1 MKRTTLWTCLAAC
14 FLLLGLE
21 ACSKD
26 EIGGG
31 GNAPDGETFKLRIR
45 ASIVGLGRMAEGN
58 TRVETVTPAPAPEP
72 VGSEH
77 YFDVD
82 DDADAY
88 DQYVSQYNL
97 VNYYEDF
104 VGNIHVFLLGGNGA
118 VLAHKRFVSSL
129 PEVGEDMMYPV
140 NAPGNTGEVL
150 YYEMEYDLEGVNK
163 WNTPDQINR
172 AVKRVVLVANE
183 PYKGGTNLFGEP
195 EAEDLQNPKTLR
207 NYVSKTITNP
217 IRTEADLRNAVQAD
231 KRPYG
236 LTMIGS
242 VDFTG
247 DLQSWNENP
256 VQVKLYRNMAKVVV
270 DIVHENSDENKAE
283 ELQYILGT
291 ELVNAP
297 AKIQV
302 ASPLF
307 ADAATR
313 PEPFWTGFAATLPAT
328 PTETYTNEV
337 QVTTLKGTT
346 TVYDF
351 DPQTQSSIRRTYYIP
366 PASFGTVD
374 KLPSLKIYTSYNESL
389 RYRDGH
395 SAAEYSDK
403 TYVIRL
409 PGGSA
414 DTDKFSFY
422 ANRLNYYRMT
432 YKGDSPDYYRI
443 LFAPLGGDYHLREVV
458 VRDEPFFNLDI

>member
-1 MKRTTLWTCLAAC
+1 MKRTTLWTFLAAC
-14 FLLLGLE
+14 FLLLGLG

-58 TRVETVTPAPAPEP
+58 TRVATVTPAPEP
-72 VGSEH
+72 VDSAH

-82 DDADAY
+82 ADADAY

-104 VGNIHVFLLGGNGA
+104 VGNIHVFLLNDNDHI
-118 VLAHKRFVSSL
+118 LMHKRFVSSL
-129 PEVGEDMMYPV
+129 PKEGEDVMIPV
-140 NAPGNTGEVL
+140 SKSGSSGEVL
-150 YYEMEYDLEGVNK
+150 YYELHYDM
-163 WNTPDQINR
+163 PDKIAPEVINNY
-172 AVKRVVLVANE
+172 VKRIVLVANE
-183 PYKGGTNLFGEP
+183 PFSADGSTSLFGE
-195 EAEDLQNPKTLR
+195 EVKGLFSDYAKR
-207 NYVSKTITNP
+207 TIDNP
-217 IRTEADLRNAVQAD
+217 IRTEADLRKAVQAD

-270 DIVHENSDENKAE
+270 DIVHENSDTNKAE

-307 ADAATR
+307 ADASR
-313 PEPFWTGFAATLPAT
+313 PEPFWRGFAATLPAT

-337 QVTTLKGTT
+337 QVTTLKDTT

-366 PASFGTVD
+366 PASFRTVD

-389 RYRDGH
+389 MYREGH

-403 TYVIRL
+403 TYVIPL

-432 YKGDSPDYYRI
+432 YKGDRPDYYRI

>member
-14 FLLLGLE
+14 FLLLGLG

-31 GNAPDGETFKLRIR
+31 GNGPDGETFKLRIR

-58 TRVETVTPAPAPEP
+58 TRVATVTTPPEP
-72 VGSEH
+72 VDSAH

-82 DDADAY
+82 ADADAY

-104 VGNIHVFLLGGNGA
+104 VGNIHVFLLNDNDHI
-118 VLAHKRFVSSL
+118 LMHKRFVSSL
-129 PEVGEDMMYPV
+129 PKEGEDVMIPV
-140 NAPGNTGEVL
+140 SKSGSSGEVL
-150 YYEMEYDLEGVNK
+150 YYELHYDMPDNI
-163 WNTPDQINR
+163 TPEVINNY
-172 AVKRVVLVANE
+172 VKRIVLVANE
-183 PYKGGTNLFGEP
+183 PFSADGTSLFGE
-195 EAEDLQNPKTLR
+195 EVKGLFSDYAKR
-207 NYVSKTITNP
+207 TIVNP
-217 IRTEADLRNAVQAD
+217 IRTEADLRKAVQAD

-270 DIVHENSDENKAE
+270 DIVHENSDTNKAE

-313 PEPFWTGFAATLPAT
+313 PEPFWRGFAATLPAT

-351 DPQTQSSIRRTYYIP
+351 SLQTQSSIRRTYYIP
-366 PASFGTVD
+366 PASFRNVD
-374 KLPSLKIYTSYNESL
+374 ELPSLKIYTSYNESL
-389 RYRDGH
+389 MYREGH

-403 TYVIRL
+403 TYVIPL

-414 DTDKFSFY
+414 GTDKFSFY

-432 YKGDSPDYYRI
+432 YKGDRPDYYRI

-458 VRDEPFFNLDI
+458 VRDEPFYNLDI

>member
-14 FLLLGLE
+14 FLLLGLG

-58 TRVETVTPAPAPEP
+58 TRVATVTTPTAPVDSA
-72 VGSEH
+72 H

-82 DDADAY
+82 ADADAY

-97 VNYYEDF
+97 VNNFEDF
-104 VGNIHVFLLGGNGA
+104 VGNIHVFLLNDVGTI
-118 VLAHKRFVSSL
+118 LMHKRFVSSL
-129 PEVGEDMMYPV
+129 PKEGEDVMIPV
-140 NAPGNTGEVL
+140 SKSGSSGEVL
-150 YYEMEYDLEGVNK
+150 YYELHYDMPDNIPI
-163 WNTPDQINR
+163 TPEVINNN
-172 AVKRVVLVANE
+172 VKRIVLVANE
-183 PYKGGTNLFGEP
+183 PFSADGSTSLFGE
-195 EAEDLQNPKTLR
+195 EVKGLFSDYAKR
-207 NYVSKTITNP
+207 TIDNP
-217 IRTEADLRNAVQAD
+217 IRTEADLRKAVQAD

-270 DIVHENSDENKAE
+270 DIVHENSDTNKAE

-313 PEPFWTGFAATLPAT
+313 PEPFWTGLPAT

-351 DPQTQSSIRRTYYIP
+351 SLQTQSSIRRTYYIP
-366 PASFGTVD
+366 PASFRNVD

-389 RYRDGH
+389 MYREGH

-403 TYVIRL
+403 TYVIPL

-432 YKGDSPDYYRI
+432 YKGDRPDYYRI

-458 VRDEPFFNLDI
+458 VRDEPFYNLDI

>member
-14 FLLLGLE
+14 FLLLGLG

-31 GNAPDGETFKLRIR
+31 GNGPDGETFKLRIR

-58 TRVETVTPAPAPEP
+58 TRVATVTPTPAPEP
-72 VGSEH
+72 VDSAH

-82 DDADAY
+82 ADADAY

-104 VGNIHVFLLGGNGA
+104 VGNIHVFLLNDNDHI
-118 VLAHKRFVSSL
+118 LMHKRFVSSL
-129 PEVGEDMMYPV
+129 PKEGEDVMIPV
-140 NAPGNTGEVL
+140 SKSGSSDEVL
-150 YYEMEYDLEGVNK
+150 YYELHYDM
-163 WNTPDQINR
+163 PDRIAPEMINNN
-172 AVKRVVLVANE
+172 VKRIVLVANE
-183 PYKGGTNLFGEP
+183 PFSADGSTSLFGE
-195 EAEDLQNPKTLR
+195 EVKGLFSDYAKR
-207 NYVSKTITNP
+207 TIDNP
-217 IRTEADLRNAVQAD
+217 IRTEADLLNAVQAD

-247 DLQSWNENP
+247 NLQSWNENP

-270 DIVHENSDENKAE
+270 DIVHENSDTNKAE

-307 ADAATR
+307 ADASR
-313 PEPFWTGFAATLPAT
+313 LEPFWTGFAATLPAT

-351 DPQTQSSIRRTYYIP
+351 SLQTQSSIRRTYYIP
-366 PASFGTVD
+366 PASFRTVD

-389 RYRDGH
+389 MYREGH

-403 TYVIRL
+403 TYVIPL

-432 YKGDSPDYYRI
+432 YKGDRPDYYRI

>member
-14 FLLLGLE
+14 FLLLGLG

-58 TRVETVTPAPAPEP
+58 TRVEP
-72 VGSEH
+72 VDSAH

-82 DDADAY
+82 ADADAY

-104 VGNIHVFLLGGNGA
+104 VGNIHVFLLTGNDQI
-118 VLAHKRFVSSL
+118 LMHKRFVSSL
-129 PEVGEDMMYPV
+129 PKEGEDVMIPV
-140 NAPGNTGEVL
+140 SKSGSSGEVL
-150 YYEMEYDLEGVNK
+150 YYELHYDM
-163 WNTPDQINR
+163 PDKIAPEMINNF
-172 AVKRVVLVANE
+172 VKRIVLVANE
-183 PYKGGTNLFGEP
+183 PFSADGSTSLFGE
-195 EAEDLQNPKTLR
+195 EVKGLFSDYAKR
-207 NYVSKTITNP
+207 TIDNP

-247 DLQSWNENP
+247 NLQSWNENP
-256 VQVKLYRNMAKVVV
+256 VQVKLYRNMVKVVV
-270 DIVHENSDENKAE
+270 DIVHENSDTNKAE

-307 ADAATR
+307 ADASR

-337 QVTTLKGTT
+337 QVTTLKDTT

-389 RYRDGH
+389 RYRKGH

-403 TYVIRL
+403 TYVIPL

-432 YKGDSPDYYRI
+432 YKGDRPDYYRI

>member
-14 FLLLGLE
+14 FLLLGLG

-58 TRVETVTPAPAPEP
+58 TRVATVTTPPEP
-72 VGSEH
+72 VDSAH

-82 DDADAY
+82 ADADAY

-104 VGNIHVFLLGGNGA
+104 VGNIHVFLLTDANTI
-118 VLAHKRFVSSL
+118 LMHKRFVSSL
-129 PEVGEDMMYPV
+129 PKEGEDVMIPV
-140 NAPGNTGEVL
+140 SKSGSSDEVL
-150 YYEMEYDLEGVNK
+150 YYELHYDMSDNEK
-163 WNTPDQINR
+163 ITPEVINNN
-172 AVKRVVLVANE
+172 VKRIVLVANE
-183 PYKGGTNLFGEP
+183 PFSADGTSLFGE
-195 EAEDLQNPKTLR
+195 EVKGLFS
-207 NYVSKTITNP
+207 NYAKKTIDNP
-217 IRTEADLRNAVQAD
+217 IRTEADLLNAVQAD

-270 DIVHENSDENKAE
+270 DIVHENSDTNKAE

-337 QVTTLKGTT
+337 QVTTLKDTT

-351 DPQTQSSIRRTYYIP
+351 SLQTQSSIRRTYYIP
-366 PASFGTVD
+366 PASFRTVD

-389 RYRDGH
+389 MYREGH

-403 TYVIRL
+403 TYVIPL

>member
-14 FLLLGLE
+14 FLLLGLG

-31 GNAPDGETFKLRIR
+31 GNGPDGETFKLRIR

-58 TRVETVTPAPAPEP
+58 TRVATVTPAPEP
-72 VGSEH
+72 VDSAH

-82 DDADAY
+82 ADADAY

-104 VGNIHVFLLGGNGA
+104 VGNIHVFLLNDNDHI
-118 VLAHKRFVSSL
+118 LMHKRFVSSL
-129 PEVGEDMMYPV
+129 PKEGEDVMIPV
-140 NAPGNTGEVL
+140 SKSGSSDEVL
-150 YYEMEYDLEGVNK
+150 YYELHYDM
-163 WNTPDQINR
+163 PDGIEPERISNI
-172 AVKRVVLVANE
+172 VKRIVLVANE
-183 PYKGGTNLFGEP
+183 PFSADGNTSLFGEVEREP
-195 EAEDLQNPKTLR
+195 FSAYAKR
-207 NYVSKTITNP
+207 TIDNP
-217 IRTEADLRNAVQAD
+217 IRTEADLRKAVQAD

-270 DIVHENSDENKAE
+270 DIVHENSDTNKAE

-313 PEPFWTGFAATLPAT
+313 PEPFWTGLPAT

-351 DPQTQSSIRRTYYIP
+351 SLQTQSSIRRTYYIP
-366 PASFGTVD
+366 PASFGSVG

-389 RYRDGH
+389 RYREGH

-403 TYVIRL
+403 TYLIPL

-432 YKGDSPDYYRI
+432 YKGDRPDYYRI

>member
-14 FLLLGLE
+14 FLLLGLG

-31 GNAPDGETFKLRIR
+31 GNGPDGETFKLRIR

-58 TRVETVTPAPAPEP
+58 TRVATVTPAPEP
-72 VGSEH
+72 VDSAH

-82 DDADAY
+82 ADADAY

-104 VGNIHVFLLGGNGA
+104 VGNIHVFLLTDANTI
-118 VLAHKRFVSSL
+118 LMHKRFVSSL
-129 PEVGEDMMYPV
+129 PKEGEDVMIPV
-140 NAPGNTGEVL
+140 SKSGSSDEVL
-150 YYEMEYDLEGVNK
+150 YYELHYDM
-163 WNTPDQINR
+163 PDGIEPERIKNH
-172 AVKRVVLVANE
+172 VKRIVLVANE
-183 PYKGGTNLFGEP
+183 PFSADGTSLFGE
-195 EAEDLQNPKTLR
+195 EASGPFSVYAKR
-207 NYVSKTITNP
+207 TIDNP
-217 IRTEADLRNAVQAD
+217 IRTEADLLKAVQAD

-270 DIVHENSDENKAE
+270 DIVHENSDTNKAE

-307 ADAATR
+307 ADASR

-337 QVTTLKGTT
+337 QVTTLKDTT

-351 DPQTQSSIRRTYYIP
+351 SLQTQSSIRRTYYIP
-366 PASFGTVD
+366 PASFRTVD

-389 RYRDGH
+389 MYREGH

-403 TYVIRL
+403 TYVIPL

>member
-1 MKRTTLWTCLAAC
+1 MKRTSLWTCLAAC
-14 FLLLGLE
+14 FLLLGLG

-58 TRVETVTPAPAPEP
+58 TRVATVTPAPAPEP
-72 VGSEH
+72 VDSEH

-82 DDADAY
+82 ADADAY

-97 VNYYEDF
+97 VNDYEDF
-104 VGNIHVFLLGGNGA
+104 VGNIHVFLLNDNNHI
-118 VLAHKRFVSSL
+118 LFHKRFVSSL
-129 PEVGEDMMYPV
+129 PKEGEDVMIPV
-140 NAPGNTGEVL
+140 SKSGSSGEVL
-150 YYEMEYDLEGVNK
+150 YYELHYDMPDNIPI
-163 WNTPDQINR
+163 TPEVINNY
-172 AVKRVVLVANE
+172 VKRIVLVANE
-183 PYKGGTNLFGEP
+183 PFSADGSTSLFGE
-195 EAEDLQNPKTLR
+195 EVKGLFSDYAKR
-207 NYVSKTITNP
+207 TIDNP
-217 IRTEADLRNAVQAD
+217 IRTEADLRKAVQAD

-247 DLQSWNENP
+247 NLQSWNENP

-270 DIVHENSDENKAE
+270 DIVHENSDTNKAE

-313 PEPFWTGFAATLPAT
+313 PEPFWTGLPAT

-351 DPQTQSSIRRTYYIP
+351 SLQTQSSIRRTYYIP
-366 PASFGTVD
+366 PAFFGSAD

-389 RYRDGH
+389 MYREGH

-403 TYVIRL
+403 TYVIPL

-414 DTDKFSFY
+414 GTDKFSFY

-432 YKGDSPDYYRI
+432 YKGDRPDYYRI

-458 VRDEPFFNLDI
+458 VRDEPFYNLDI

>member
-14 FLLLGLE
+14 FLLLGLG

-58 TRVETVTPAPAPEP
+58 TRVATVTTPPEP
-72 VGSEH
+72 VDSAH

-82 DDADAY
+82 ADADAY

-104 VGNIHVFLLGGNGA
+104 VGNIHVFLLTDANTI
-118 VLAHKRFVSSL
+118 LMHKRFVSSL
-129 PEVGEDMMYPV
+129 PKEGEDVMIP
-140 NAPGNTGEVL
+140 ASKSGSSDEVL
-150 YYEMEYDLEGVNK
+150 YYELHYDM
-163 WNTPDQINR
+163 PDGIDPEVINNF
-172 AVKRVVLVANE
+172 VKRIVLVANE
-183 PYKGGTNLFGEP
+183 PFSADGTSLFGE
-195 EAEDLQNPKTLR
+195 EARGPFSDYAK
-207 NYVSKTITNP
+207 KTIDNP
-217 IRTEADLRNAVQAD
+217 IRTEADLLNAVQAD

-270 DIVHENSDENKAE
+270 DIVHENSDTNKAE

-313 PEPFWTGFAATLPAT
+313 PEPFWRGFAATLPAT

-337 QVTTLKGTT
+337 QVTTLKDTT

-351 DPQTQSSIRRTYYIP
+351 SLQTQSSIRRTYYIP
-366 PASFGTVD
+366 PASFRTVD

-389 RYRDGH
+389 MYREGH

>member
-1 MKRTTLWTCLAAC
+1 
-14 FLLLGLE
+14 
-21 ACSKD
+21 
-26 EIGGG
+26 
-31 GNAPDGETFKLRIR
+31 
-45 ASIVGLGRMAEGN
+45 
-58 TRVETVTPAPAPEP
+58 
-72 VGSEH
+72 
-77 YFDVD
+77 
-82 DDADAY
+82 
-88 DQYVSQYNL
+88 
-97 VNYYEDF
+97 
-104 VGNIHVFLLGGNGA
+104 
-118 VLAHKRFVSSL
+118 
-129 PEVGEDMMYPV
+129 
-140 NAPGNTGEVL
+140 
-150 YYEMEYDLEGVNK
+150 
-163 WNTPDQINR
+163 
-172 AVKRVVLVANE
+172 
-183 PYKGGTNLFGEP
+183 
-195 EAEDLQNPKTLR
+195 
-207 NYVSKTITNP
+207 
-217 IRTEADLRNAVQAD
+217 
-231 KRPYG
+231 
-236 LTMIGS
+236 MIGS

-270 DIVHENSDENKAE
+270 DIVHENSDTNKAE

-307 ADAATR
+307 ADASR

-337 QVTTLKGTT
+337 QVTTLKDTT

-351 DPQTQSSIRRTYYIP
+351 SLQTQSSIRRTYYIP
-366 PASFGTVD
+366 PASFRAVD

-389 RYRDGH
+389 MYREGH

-403 TYVIRL
+403 TYVIPL

>member
-14 FLLLGLE
+14 FLLLGLG

-58 TRVETVTPAPAPEP
+58 TRVATVTTPPEP
-72 VGSEH
+72 VDSAH
-77 YFDVD
+77 YFDMD
-82 DDADAY
+82 ADADAY

-104 VGNIHVFLLGGNGA
+104 VGNIHVFLLTDANNI
-118 VLAHKRFVSSL
+118 LMHKRFVSSL
-129 PEVGEDMMYPV
+129 PKEGEDVMIPV
-140 NAPGNTGEVL
+140 SKSGSSDEVL
-150 YYEMEYDLEGVNK
+150 YYELHYDMSDNI
-163 WNTPDQINR
+163 TPEVINNY
-172 AVKRVVLVANE
+172 VKRIVLVANE
-183 PYKGGTNLFGEP
+183 PFSADGSTSLFGEVERGP
-195 EAEDLQNPKTLR
+195 FSDYAKR
-207 NYVSKTITNP
+207 TIDNP
-217 IRTEADLRNAVQAD
+217 IRTEADLLKAVQAD

-270 DIVHENSDENKAE
+270 DIVHENSDANKAE

-337 QVTTLKGTT
+337 QVTTLKDTT

-351 DPQTQSSIRRTYYIP
+351 SLQTQSSIRRTYYIP
-366 PASFGTVD
+366 PASFRAVE

-389 RYRDGH
+389 MYREGH

-403 TYVIRL
+403 TYVIPL

-432 YKGDSPDYYRI
+432 YKGDRPDYYRI

>member
-14 FLLLGLE
+14 FLLLGLG

-31 GNAPDGETFKLRIR
+31 GNGPDGETFKLRIR

-58 TRVETVTPAPAPEP
+58 TRVATVTTPPAPVDSA
-72 VGSEH
+72 H

-82 DDADAY
+82 ADADAY

-97 VNYYEDF
+97 VNSYEDF
-104 VGNIHVFLLGGNGA
+104 VGNIHVFLLNDNNSI
-118 VLAHKRFVSSL
+118 LMHKRFVSSL
-129 PEVGEDMMYPV
+129 PKEGEDVMIPV
-140 NAPGNTGEVL
+140 SKSGSSGEVL
-150 YYEMEYDLEGVNK
+150 YYELHYDM
-163 WNTPDQINR
+163 PDGIKPEMINSNN
-172 AVKRVVLVANE
+172 VKRIVLVANE
-183 PYKGGTNLFGEP
+183 PFSADGSTSLFGE
-195 EAEDLQNPKTLR
+195 EVKGLFSDYAKR
-207 NYVSKTITNP
+207 TIDNP

-247 DLQSWNENP
+247 NLQSWNENP

-270 DIVHENSDENKAE
+270 DIVHENSDTNKAE

-313 PEPFWTGFAATLPAT
+313 PEPFWTGLPAT

-351 DPQTQSSIRRTYYIP
+351 SLQTQSSIRRTYYIP
-366 PASFGTVD
+366 PASFRTVD

-389 RYRDGH
+389 MYREGH

-403 TYVIRL
+403 TYVIPL

-432 YKGDSPDYYRI
+432 YKGDRPDYYRI

>member
-14 FLLLGLE
+14 FLLLGLG

-31 GNAPDGETFKLRIR
+31 GNGPDGETFKLRIR

-58 TRVETVTPAPAPEP
+58 TRVATVTPTPAPEP
-72 VGSEH
+72 VDSAH

-82 DDADAY
+82 ADADAY

-104 VGNIHVFLLGGNGA
+104 VGNIHVFLLNDNDHI
-118 VLAHKRFVSSL
+118 LMHKRFVSSL
-129 PEVGEDMMYPV
+129 PKEGEDVMIPV
-140 NAPGNTGEVL
+140 SKSGSSDEVL
-150 YYEMEYDLEGVNK
+150 YYELHYDM
-163 WNTPDQINR
+163 PDRIAPEMINNN
-172 AVKRVVLVANE
+172 VKRIVLVANE
-183 PYKGGTNLFGEP
+183 PFSADGSTSLFGE
-195 EAEDLQNPKTLR
+195 EVKGLFSDYAKR
-207 NYVSKTITNP
+207 TIDNP
-217 IRTEADLRNAVQAD
+217 IRTEADLLNAVQAD

-247 DLQSWNENP
+247 NLQSWNENP

-270 DIVHENSDENKAE
+270 DIVHENSDTNKAE

-307 ADAATR
+307 ADASR

-351 DPQTQSSIRRTYYIP
+351 SLQTQSSIRRTYYIP
-366 PASFGTVD
+366 PASFRTVD

-389 RYRDGH
+389 MYREGH

-403 TYVIRL
+403 TYVIPL

-432 YKGDSPDYYRI
+432 YKGDRPDYYRI

>member
-14 FLLLGLE
+14 FLLLGLG

-58 TRVETVTPAPAPEP
+58 TRVATVTPAPAPEP
-72 VGSEH
+72 VDSAH

-82 DDADAY
+82 ADADAY

-104 VGNIHVFLLGGNGA
+104 VGNIHVFLLNDNDHI
-118 VLAHKRFVSSL
+118 LMHKRFVSSL
-129 PEVGEDMMYPV
+129 PKEGEDVMIPV
-140 NAPGNTGEVL
+140 SKSGSSGEVL
-150 YYEMEYDLEGVNK
+150 YYELHYDM
-163 WNTPDQINR
+163 PDKIVPEMINNL
-172 AVKRVVLVANE
+172 VKRIVLVANE
-183 PYKGGTNLFGEP
+183 PFSADGSTSLFGE
-195 EAEDLQNPKTLR
+195 EVKGLFSDYAKR
-207 NYVSKTITNP
+207 TIDNP
-217 IRTEADLRNAVQAD
+217 IRTEADLRKAVQAD

-247 DLQSWNENP
+247 NLQSWNENP

-270 DIVHENSDENKAE
+270 DIVHENSDTNKAE

-307 ADAATR
+307 ADASR
-313 PEPFWTGFAATLPAT
+313 PEPFWTGFAVTLPAT

-351 DPQTQSSIRRTYYIP
+351 SLQTQSSIRRTYYIP
-366 PASFGTVD
+366 PASFRTVD

-389 RYRDGH
+389 RYREGH

-403 TYVIRL
+403 TYVIPL

-432 YKGDSPDYYRI
+432 YKGDRPDYYRI

>member
-14 FLLLGLE
+14 FLLLGLG

-58 TRVETVTPAPAPEP
+58 TRVATVTTPPAPVDSA
-72 VGSEH
+72 H

-82 DDADAY
+82 ADADAY

-104 VGNIHVFLLGGNGA
+104 VGNIHVFLLNNNNTI
-118 VLAHKRFVSSL
+118 LWHKRFVSSL
-129 PEVGEDMMYPV
+129 PKEGEDVMIPV
-140 NAPGNTGEVL
+140 SKSGSSGEVL
-150 YYEMEYDLEGVNK
+150 YYELHYDMPDNI
-163 WNTPDQINR
+163 TPDVIKNF
-172 AVKRVVLVANE
+172 VKRIVLVANE
-183 PYKGGTNLFGEP
+183 PFSADGSTSLFGE
-195 EAEDLQNPKTLR
+195 EVKGLFSDYAKR
-207 NYVSKTITNP
+207 TIVNP
-217 IRTEADLRNAVQAD
+217 IRTEADLRKAVQAD

-270 DIVHENSDENKAE
+270 DIVHENSDTNKAE

-307 ADAATR
+307 ADASR
-313 PEPFWTGFAATLPAT
+313 PEPSWTGFAATLPAT
-328 PTETYTNEV
+328 PTATYTNEV

-351 DPQTQSSIRRTYYIP
+351 SLQTQSSIRRTYYIP
-366 PASFGTVD
+366 PASFRNVD
-374 KLPSLKIYTSYNESL
+374 ELPSLKIYTSYNESL
-389 RYRDGH
+389 MYREGH

-403 TYVIRL
+403 TYVIPL

-458 VRDEPFFNLDI
+458 VRDEPFYNLDI

>member
-14 FLLLGLE
+14 FLLLGLG

-58 TRVETVTPAPAPEP
+58 TRVATVTTPPAPVDSA
-72 VGSEH
+72 H

-82 DDADAY
+82 ADADAY

-104 VGNIHVFLLGGNGA
+104 VGNIHVFLLNENNTIFM
-118 VLAHKRFVSSL
+118 HKLFVSSL
-129 PEVGEDMMYPV
+129 PKEGEDVMIPV
-140 NAPGNTGEVL
+140 SKSGSSGEVL
-150 YYEMEYDLEGVNK
+150 YYELHYDMPDK
-163 WNTPDQINR
+163 KITPDVINTF
-172 AVKRVVLVANE
+172 VKRIVLVANE
-183 PYKGGTNLFGEP
+183 PFSPDGNTSLFGEVERGP
-195 EAEDLQNPKTLR
+195 FSAYANR
-207 NYVSKTITNP
+207 TIDNP
-217 IRTEADLRNAVQAD
+217 IRTEADLRKAVQAD

-270 DIVHENSDENKAE
+270 DIVHENSDTNKAE

-313 PEPFWTGFAATLPAT
+313 PESFWTGFAATLPAT
-328 PTETYTNEV
+328 PTETYANEV

-351 DPQTQSSIRRTYYIP
+351 SLQTQSSIRRTYYIP
-366 PASFGTVD
+366 PASFRTVD
-374 KLPSLKIYTSYNESL
+374 KLPSLKIYTSYNERL
-389 RYRDGH
+389 RYREGH

-414 DTDKFSFY
+414 DTDKYSFY
-422 ANRLNYYRMT
+422 ANRLNYYRMM

-458 VRDEPFFNLDI
+458 VRDEPFYNLDI

>member
-14 FLLLGLE
+14 FLLLGLG

-58 TRVETVTPAPAPEP
+58 TRVATVTPAPEP
-72 VGSEH
+72 VDSAH

-82 DDADAY
+82 ADADAY

-104 VGNIHVFLLGGNGA
+104 VGNIHVFLLNDA
-118 VLAHKRFVSSL
+118 DNILMHKRFVSSL
-129 PEVGEDMMYPV
+129 PKEGEDVMIPV
-140 NAPGNTGEVL
+140 SKSGSSGEVL
-150 YYEMEYDLEGVNK
+150 YYELHYDM
-163 WNTPDQINR
+163 PDKIAPEVINNL
-172 AVKRVVLVANE
+172 VKRIVLVANE
-183 PYKGGTNLFGEP
+183 PFSADGSTSLFGE
-195 EAEDLQNPKTLR
+195 EVKGRFSDYAKR
-207 NYVSKTITNP
+207 TIDNP
-217 IRTEADLRNAVQAD
+217 IRTEADLLNAVQAD

-270 DIVHENSDENKAE
+270 DIVHENSDTNKAE

-328 PTETYTNEV
+328 STETYTNEV

-351 DPQTQSSIRRTYYIP
+351 SLQTQSSIRRTYYIP
-366 PASFGTVD
+366 PASFRTVD

-389 RYRDGH
+389 MYREGH

-403 TYVIRL
+403 TYVIPL

-432 YKGDSPDYYRI
+432 YKGDRPDYYRI

>member
-14 FLLLGLE
+14 FLLLGLG

-58 TRVETVTPAPAPEP
+58 TRVATVTTPPEP
-72 VGSEH
+72 VDSAH

-82 DDADAY
+82 ADADAY

-104 VGNIHVFLLGGNGA
+104 VGNIHVFLLNDNDHI
-118 VLAHKRFVSSL
+118 LMHKRFVSSL
-129 PEVGEDMMYPV
+129 PKEGEDVMIPV
-140 NAPGNTGEVL
+140 SKSGSSGEVL
-150 YYEMEYDLEGVNK
+150 YYELHYDMPDNI
-163 WNTPDQINR
+163 TPDVINNF
-172 AVKRVVLVANE
+172 VKRIVLVANE
-183 PYKGGTNLFGEP
+183 PFSADGSTSLFGE
-195 EAEDLQNPKTLR
+195 EVKGLFSDYAKR
-207 NYVSKTITNP
+207 TIDNP
-217 IRTEADLRNAVQAD
+217 IRTEADLRKAVQAD

-247 DLQSWNENP
+247 NLQSWNENP

-270 DIVHENSDENKAE
+270 DIVHENSDTNKAE

-313 PEPFWTGFAATLPAT
+313 PEPFWTGLPAT

-351 DPQTQSSIRRTYYIP
+351 SLQTQSSIRRTYYIP
-366 PASFGTVD
+366 PASFRTVD

-389 RYRDGH
+389 MYREGH

-403 TYVIRL
+403 TYVIPL

-432 YKGDSPDYYRI
+432 YKGDRPDYYRI

>member
-14 FLLLGLE
+14 FLLLGLG

-31 GNAPDGETFKLRIR
+31 GNGPDGETFKLRIR

-58 TRVETVTPAPAPEP
+58 TRVATVTTPPES
-72 VGSEH
+72 VDSAH

-82 DDADAY
+82 ADADAY

-97 VNYYEDF
+97 VNSYEDF
-104 VGNIHVFLLGGNGA
+104 VGNIHVFLLNDNNTI
-118 VLAHKRFVSSL
+118 LMHKRFVSSL
-129 PEVGEDMMYPV
+129 PKEGEDVMIPV
-140 NAPGNTGEVL
+140 SKSGSSGEVL
-150 YYEMEYDLEGVNK
+150 YYELHYDM
-163 WNTPDQINR
+163 PDKIAPEMINNF
-172 AVKRVVLVANE
+172 VKRIVLVANE
-183 PYKGGTNLFGEP
+183 PFSADGSTSLFGE
-195 EAEDLQNPKTLR
+195 EVKGLFSDYAKR
-207 NYVSKTITNP
+207 TIDNP

-247 DLQSWNENP
+247 NLQSWNENP

-270 DIVHENSDENKAE
+270 DIVHENSDTNKAE

-307 ADAATR
+307 ADASR

-351 DPQTQSSIRRTYYIP
+351 SLQTQSSIRRTYYIP
-366 PASFGTVD
+366 PASFRTVGE
-374 KLPSLKIYTSYNESL
+374 LPSLKIYTSYNESL
-389 RYRDGH
+389 MYREGH

-403 TYVIRL
+403 TYVIPL

-432 YKGDSPDYYRI
+432 YKGDRPDYYRI

>member
-14 FLLLGLE
+14 FLLLGLG

-58 TRVETVTPAPAPEP
+58 TRVATVTTPPER
-72 VGSEH
+72 VDSAH

-82 DDADAY
+82 ADADAY

-104 VGNIHVFLLGGNGA
+104 VGNIHVFLLTDANTI
-118 VLAHKRFVSSL
+118 LMHKRFVSSL
-129 PEVGEDMMYPV
+129 PKEGEDVMIPV
-140 NAPGNTGEVL
+140 SKSGSSDEVL
-150 YYEMEYDLEGVNK
+150 YYELHYDMPDGIDPERIS
-163 WNTPDQINR
+163 NT
-172 AVKRVVLVANE
+172 VKRIVLVANE
-183 PYKGGTNLFGEP
+183 PFSADGTSLFGE
-195 EAEDLQNPKTLR
+195 EAKGLFSDYAR
-207 NYVSKTITNP
+207 RTIDNP
-217 IRTEADLRNAVQAD
+217 IRTEADLLNAVQAD

-270 DIVHENSDENKAE
+270 DIVHENSDTNKAE

-307 ADAATR
+307 ADASR

-337 QVTTLKGTT
+337 QVTTLKDTT

-351 DPQTQSSIRRTYYIP
+351 SLQTQSSIRRTYYIP
-366 PASFGTVD
+366 PASFRTVD

-389 RYRDGH
+389 MYREGH

>member
-14 FLLLGLE
+14 FLLLGLG

-58 TRVETVTPAPAPEP
+58 TRVATVTTSPEP
-72 VGSEH
+72 VDSAH

-82 DDADAY
+82 ADADAY

-97 VNYYEDF
+97 VNDYEDF
-104 VGNIHVFLLGGNGA
+104 VGNIHVFLLNNNNTI
-118 VLAHKRFVSSL
+118 LWHKRFVSSL
-129 PEVGEDMMYPV
+129 PKEGEDVMIPV
-140 NAPGNTGEVL
+140 SKSGRSGEVL
-150 YYEMEYDLEGVNK
+150 YYELHYDMPDK
-163 WNTPDQINR
+163 ITPEMIKNNVER
-172 AVKRVVLVANE
+172 IVLVANE
-183 PYKGGTNLFGEP
+183 PFSTDGSTSLFGE
-195 EAEDLQNPKTLR
+195 EVKGLFSDYAKR
-207 NYVSKTITNP
+207 TIDNP
-217 IRTEADLRNAVQAD
+217 IRTEADLRKAVQAD

-247 DLQSWNENP
+247 NLQSWNENP

-270 DIVHENSDENKAE
+270 DIVHENSDTNKAE

-307 ADAATR
+307 ADASR
-313 PEPFWTGFAATLPAT
+313 PEPSWRGFAATLPAT

-351 DPQTQSSIRRTYYIP
+351 SLQTQSSIRRTYYIP
-366 PASFGTVD
+366 PASFRTVD

-389 RYRDGH
+389 MYREGH

-403 TYVIRL
+403 TYVIPL

-432 YKGDSPDYYRI
+432 YKGDRPDYYRI

>member
-14 FLLLGLE
+14 FLLLGLG

-58 TRVETVTPAPAPEP
+58 TRVATVTTPPAP
-72 VGSEH
+72 VDSEH

-82 DDADAY
+82 ADADAY

-104 VGNIHVFLLGGNGA
+104 VGNIHVFLLNDMDYI
-118 VLAHKRFVSSL
+118 LMHKRFVSSL
-129 PEVGEDMMYPV
+129 PKEGEDVMIPV
-140 NAPGNTGEVL
+140 SKSGSSDEVL
-150 YYEMEYDLEGVNK
+150 YYELHYDM
-163 WNTPDQINR
+163 PDGIEPKGISNI
-172 AVKRVVLVANE
+172 VKRIVLVANE
-183 PYKGGTNLFGEP
+183 PFSADGSTSLFGEAASGP
-195 EAEDLQNPKTLR
+195 FSVYAKR
-207 NYVSKTITNP
+207 TIVNP
-217 IRTEADLRNAVQAD
+217 IRTEADLLKAVQAD

-270 DIVHENSDENKAE
+270 DIVHENSDTNKAE

-307 ADAATR
+307 ADASR
-313 PEPFWTGFAATLPAT
+313 PEPFWTGFAVTLPAT

-337 QVTTLKGTT
+337 QVTTLKDTT

-351 DPQTQSSIRRTYYIP
+351 SLQTQSSIRRTYYIP
-366 PASFGTVD
+366 PASFRTD

-389 RYRDGH
+389 MYREGH

-403 TYVIRL
+403 TYVIPL

>member
-14 FLLLGLE
+14 FLLLGLG

-58 TRVETVTPAPAPEP
+58 TRVATVTTPPEP
-72 VGSEH
+72 VDSAH

-82 DDADAY
+82 ADADAY

-97 VNYYEDF
+97 VNNFEDF
-104 VGNIHVFLLGGNGA
+104 VGNIHVFLLNDNDHI
-118 VLAHKRFVSSL
+118 LMHKRFVSSL
-129 PEVGEDMMYPV
+129 PKEGEDVMIPV
-140 NAPGNTGEVL
+140 SKSGSSGEVL
-150 YYEMEYDLEGVNK
+150 YYELHYDM
-163 WNTPDQINR
+163 PDKIVPEMINNL
-172 AVKRVVLVANE
+172 VKRIVLVANE
-183 PYKGGTNLFGEP
+183 PFSADGSTSLFGE
-195 EAEDLQNPKTLR
+195 EVKGLFSDYAKR
-207 NYVSKTITNP
+207 TIDNP
-217 IRTEADLRNAVQAD
+217 IRTEADLRKAVQAD

-247 DLQSWNENP
+247 NLQSWNENP

-270 DIVHENSDENKAE
+270 DIVHENSDTNKAE

-307 ADAATR
+307 ADASR

-351 DPQTQSSIRRTYYIP
+351 SLQTQSSIRRTYYIP
-366 PASFGTVD
+366 PASFRTVD

-389 RYRDGH
+389 RYREGH

-403 TYVIRL
+403 TYVIPL

-432 YKGDSPDYYRI
+432 YKGDRPDYYRI

>member
-58 TRVETVTPAPAPEP
+58 TRVATVTTPLEP
-72 VGSEH
+72 VDSAH

-82 DDADAY
+82 ADADAY

-104 VGNIHVFLLGGNGA
+104 VGNIHVFLLNDNDYI
-118 VLAHKRFVSSL
+118 LMHKRFVSSL
-129 PEVGEDMMYPV
+129 PKEGEDVMIPV
-140 NAPGNTGEVL
+140 SKSGSSDEVL
-150 YYEMEYDLEGVNK
+150 YYELHYDM
-163 WNTPDQINR
+163 PDGIEPER
-172 AVKRVVLVANE
+172 ISKIVKRIVLVANE
-183 PYKGGTNLFGEP
+183 PFSADGTSLFGE
-195 EAEDLQNPKTLR
+195 EAKGPFSVYAKT
-207 NYVSKTITNP
+207 TIDNP
-217 IRTEADLRNAVQAD
+217 IRTEADLLNAVQAD

-270 DIVHENSDENKAE
+270 DIVHENSDTNKAE

-307 ADAATR
+307 ADASR
-313 PEPFWTGFAATLPAT
+313 PEPFWRGFAATLPAT

-337 QVTTLKGTT
+337 QVTTLKDTT

-351 DPQTQSSIRRTYYIP
+351 DLQTQSSIRRTYYIP

-389 RYRDGH
+389 RYRKGH

-403 TYVIRL
+403 TYVIPL

-432 YKGDSPDYYRI
+432 YKGDRPDYYRI

>member
-14 FLLLGLE
+14 FLLLGLG

-31 GNAPDGETFKLRIR
+31 GNGPDGETFKLRIR

-58 TRVETVTPAPAPEP
+58 TRVATVTPAPEP
-72 VGSEH
+72 VDSAH

-82 DDADAY
+82 ADADAY

-104 VGNIHVFLLGGNGA
+104 VGNIHVFLLTDANTI
-118 VLAHKRFVSSL
+118 LMHKRFVSSL
-129 PEVGEDMMYPV
+129 PKEGEDVMIPV
-140 NAPGNTGEVL
+140 SKSGSSDEVL
-150 YYEMEYDLEGVNK
+150 YYELHYDM
-163 WNTPDQINR
+163 PDGIEPERIKNH
-172 AVKRVVLVANE
+172 VKRIVLVANE
-183 PYKGGTNLFGEP
+183 PFSADGSTSLFGE
-195 EAEDLQNPKTLR
+195 EVKGLFSDYAKR
-207 NYVSKTITNP
+207 TIVNP
-217 IRTEADLRNAVQAD
+217 IRTEADLLKAVQAD

-270 DIVHENSDENKAE
+270 DIVHENSDTNKAE

-313 PEPFWTGFAATLPAT
+313 PESFWTGFAATLPAT

-337 QVTTLKGTT
+337 QVTTLKDTT

-351 DPQTQSSIRRTYYIP
+351 SLQTQSSIRRTYYIP
-366 PASFGTVD
+366 PASFRTVD

-389 RYRDGH
+389 MYREGH

-403 TYVIRL
+403 TYVIPL

>member
-14 FLLLGLE
+14 FLLLGLG

-31 GNAPDGETFKLRIR
+31 GNGPDGETFKLRIR

-58 TRVETVTPAPAPEP
+58 TRVATVTTPPAPVDSA
-72 VGSEH
+72 H

-104 VGNIHVFLLGGNGA
+104 VGNIHVFLLNDNDHI
-118 VLAHKRFVSSL
+118 LMHKRFVSSL
-129 PEVGEDMMYPV
+129 PKEGEDVMIPV
-140 NAPGNTGEVL
+140 SKSGSSGEVL
-150 YYEMEYDLEGVNK
+150 YYELHYDM
-163 WNTPDQINR
+163 PDKIVPEVINNN
-172 AVKRVVLVANE
+172 VKRIVLVANE
-183 PYKGGTNLFGEP
+183 PFSADGSTSLFGE
-195 EAEDLQNPKTLR
+195 EVKGLFSDYAKR
-207 NYVSKTITNP
+207 TIDNP
-217 IRTEADLRNAVQAD
+217 IRTEADLRKAVQAD

-247 DLQSWNENP
+247 NLQSWNENP

-270 DIVHENSDENKAE
+270 DIVHENSDTNKAE

-307 ADAATR
+307 ADASR

-337 QVTTLKGTT
+337 QVTTLKDTT

-366 PASFGTVD
+366 PASFRTVD

-389 RYRDGH
+389 RYREGH

-403 TYVIRL
+403 TYVIPL

-432 YKGDSPDYYRI
+432 YKGDRPDYYRI

>member
-14 FLLLGLE
+14 FLLLGLG

-31 GNAPDGETFKLRIR
+31 GNGPDGETFKLRIR

-58 TRVETVTPAPAPEP
+58 TRVATVTTPPAPVDSA
-72 VGSEH
+72 H

-104 VGNIHVFLLGGNGA
+104 VGNIHVFLLNDNDHI
-118 VLAHKRFVSSL
+118 LMHKRFVSSL
-129 PEVGEDMMYPV
+129 PKEGEDVMIPV
-140 NAPGNTGEVL
+140 SKSGSSGEVL
-150 YYEMEYDLEGVNK
+150 YYELHYDM
-163 WNTPDQINR
+163 PDKIVPEMINNL
-172 AVKRVVLVANE
+172 VKRIVLVANE
-183 PYKGGTNLFGEP
+183 PFSADGSTSLFGE
-195 EAEDLQNPKTLR
+195 EVKGLFSDYAKR
-207 NYVSKTITNP
+207 TIDNP
-217 IRTEADLRNAVQAD
+217 IRTEADLRKAVQAD

-247 DLQSWNENP
+247 NLQSWNENP

-270 DIVHENSDENKAE
+270 DIVHENSDTNKAE

-313 PEPFWTGFAATLPAT
+313 PEPFWTGLPAT

-337 QVTTLKGTT
+337 QVTALKGTT

-351 DPQTQSSIRRTYYIP
+351 SLQTQSSIRRTYYIP
-366 PASFGTVD
+366 PASFRTVE

-389 RYRDGH
+389 MYREGH

-403 TYVIRL
+403 TYVIPL

-414 DTDKFSFY
+414 GTDKFSFY

>member
-14 FLLLGLE
+14 FLLLGLG

-58 TRVETVTPAPAPEP
+58 TRVATVTTPPEP
-72 VGSEH
+72 VDSAH
-77 YFDVD
+77 YFDMD
-82 DDADAY
+82 ADADAY

-104 VGNIHVFLLGGNGA
+104 VGNIHVFLLTDANNI
-118 VLAHKRFVSSL
+118 LMHKRFVSSL
-129 PEVGEDMMYPV
+129 PKEGEDVMIPV
-140 NAPGNTGEVL
+140 SKSGSSDEVL
-150 YYEMEYDLEGVNK
+150 YYELHYDMSDNI
-163 WNTPDQINR
+163 TPEVINNY
-172 AVKRVVLVANE
+172 VKRIVLVANE
-183 PYKGGTNLFGEP
+183 PFSADGSTSLFGEVERGP
-195 EAEDLQNPKTLR
+195 FSDYAKR
-207 NYVSKTITNP
+207 TIDNP
-217 IRTEADLRNAVQAD
+217 IRTEADLLKAVQAD

-270 DIVHENSDENKAE
+270 DIVHENSDTNKAE

-313 PEPFWTGFAATLPAT
+313 PEPFWTGLPAT

-351 DPQTQSSIRRTYYIP
+351 SLQTQSSIRRTYYIP
-366 PASFGTVD
+366 PASFRNVD

-389 RYRDGH
+389 MYREGH

-403 TYVIRL
+403 TYVIPL

-432 YKGDSPDYYRI
+432 YKGDRPDYYRI

-458 VRDEPFFNLDI
+458 VRDEPFYNLDI

>member
-14 FLLLGLE
+14 FLLLGLG

-58 TRVETVTPAPAPEP
+58 TRVATVTTPPEP
-72 VGSEH
+72 VDSAH

-82 DDADAY
+82 ADADAY

-97 VNYYEDF
+97 VNSYEDF
-104 VGNIHVFLLGGNGA
+104 VGNIHVFLLNDNDHI
-118 VLAHKRFVSSL
+118 LMHKRFVSSL
-129 PEVGEDMMYPV
+129 PKEGEDVMIPV
-140 NAPGNTGEVL
+140 SKSGSSGEVL
-150 YYEMEYDLEGVNK
+150 YYELHYDMPDK
-163 WNTPDQINR
+163 ITPEMINDN
-172 AVKRVVLVANE
+172 VKRIVLVANE
-183 PYKGGTNLFGEP
+183 PFSADGSTSLFGE
-195 EAEDLQNPKTLR
+195 EVKGLFSDYAKR
-207 NYVSKTITNP
+207 TIDNP
-217 IRTEADLRNAVQAD
+217 IRTEADLRKAVQAD

-242 VDFTG
+242 VEFTG

-270 DIVHENSDENKAE
+270 DIVHENSDTNKAE

-313 PEPFWTGFAATLPAT
+313 PEPFWTGLPAT

-351 DPQTQSSIRRTYYIP
+351 SLQTQSSIRRTYYIP
-366 PASFGTVD
+366 PASFRTVD

-389 RYRDGH
+389 MYREGH

-403 TYVIRL
+403 TYVIPL

>member
-14 FLLLGLE
+14 FLLLGLG

-58 TRVETVTPAPAPEP
+58 TRVATVTTPPEP
-72 VGSEH
+72 VDSAH

-82 DDADAY
+82 ADADAY

-104 VGNIHVFLLGGNGA
+104 VGNIHVFLLTDNNTI
-118 VLAHKRFVSSL
+118 LMHKRFVSSL
-129 PEVGEDMMYPV
+129 PKKGEDVMIPV
-140 NAPGNTGEVL
+140 SKSGSSDEVL
-150 YYEMEYDLEGVNK
+150 YYELHYDM
-163 WNTPDQINR
+163 PDGIEPGMISNI
-172 AVKRVVLVANE
+172 VKRIVLVANE
-183 PYKGGTNLFGEP
+183 PFSADGSTSLFGE
-195 EAEDLQNPKTLR
+195 EVKGLFSDYAKR
-207 NYVSKTITNP
+207 TIDNP
-217 IRTEADLRNAVQAD
+217 IRTEADLLNAVQAD

-270 DIVHENSDENKAE
+270 DIVHENSDTNKAE

-307 ADAATR
+307 ADASR
-313 PEPFWTGFAATLPAT
+313 PEPFWTGFAATLPVT
-328 PTETYTNEV
+328 PTKTYTNEV
-337 QVTTLKGTT
+337 QVTTLKDTT

-351 DPQTQSSIRRTYYIP
+351 SLQTQSSIRRTYYIP
-366 PASFGTVD
+366 PASFGSVD

-389 RYRDGH
+389 MYREGH

-403 TYVIRL
+403 TYVIPL

>member
-14 FLLLGLE
+14 FLLLGLG

-31 GNAPDGETFKLRIR
+31 GNAPDGETFKFRIR

-58 TRVETVTPAPAPEP
+58 TRVATVTPAPEP
-72 VGSEH
+72 VDSAH

-82 DDADAY
+82 ADADAY

-104 VGNIHVFLLGGNGA
+104 VGNIHVFLLNDA
-118 VLAHKRFVSSL
+118 DNILMHKRFVSSL
-129 PEVGEDMMYPV
+129 PKEGEDVMIPV
-140 NAPGNTGEVL
+140 SKSGSSGEVL
-150 YYEMEYDLEGVNK
+150 YYELHYDM
-163 WNTPDQINR
+163 PDKIAPEVINNL
-172 AVKRVVLVANE
+172 VKRIVLVANE
-183 PYKGGTNLFGEP
+183 PFSADGSTSLFGE
-195 EAEDLQNPKTLR
+195 EVKGLFSDYAKR
-207 NYVSKTITNP
+207 TIDNP
-217 IRTEADLRNAVQAD
+217 IRTEADLRKAVQAD

-247 DLQSWNENP
+247 NLQSWNENP

-270 DIVHENSDENKAE
+270 DIVHENSDTNKAE

-313 PEPFWTGFAATLPAT
+313 PEPFWTGLPAT

-351 DPQTQSSIRRTYYIP
+351 SLQTQSSIRRTYYIP
-366 PASFGTVD
+366 PASFRTVD

-389 RYRDGH
+389 MYREGH

-403 TYVIRL
+403 TYVIPL

-432 YKGDSPDYYRI
+432 YKGDRPDYYRI

>member
-14 FLLLGLE
+14 FLLLGLG

-31 GNAPDGETFKLRIR
+31 GNGPDGETFKLRIR

-58 TRVETVTPAPAPEP
+58 TRVATVTPAPEP
-72 VGSEH
+72 VDSAH

-82 DDADAY
+82 ANADAY
-88 DQYVSQYNL
+88 DRYVSQYNL

-104 VGNIHVFLLGGNGA
+104 VGNIHVFLLNDNDHI
-118 VLAHKRFVSSL
+118 LMHKRFVSSL
-129 PEVGEDMMYPV
+129 PKEGEDVMIPV
-140 NAPGNTGEVL
+140 SKSGSSGEVL
-150 YYEMEYDLEGVNK
+150 YYELHYDMPDNI
-163 WNTPDQINR
+163 TPDVINNY
-172 AVKRVVLVANE
+172 VKRIVLVANE
-183 PYKGGTNLFGEP
+183 PFSADGSTSLFGE
-195 EAEDLQNPKTLR
+195 EAKGLFSDYAKR
-207 NYVSKTITNP
+207 TIDNP
-217 IRTEADLRNAVQAD
+217 IRTEADLRKAVQAD

-270 DIVHENSDENKAE
+270 DIVHENSDTNKAE

-313 PEPFWTGFAATLPAT
+313 PEPFWTGLPAT

-351 DPQTQSSIRRTYYIP
+351 SLQTQSSIRRTYYIP
-366 PASFGTVD
+366 PASFRTVD

-389 RYRDGH
+389 MYREGY

-432 YKGDSPDYYRI
+432 YKGDRPDYYRI

>member
-1 MKRTTLWTCLAAC
+1 MKRTTLWTFLAAC
-14 FLLLGLE
+14 FLLLGLG

-31 GNAPDGETFKLRIR
+31 GNGPDGETFKLRIR

-58 TRVETVTPAPAPEP
+58 TRVATVTTPPEP
-72 VGSEH
+72 VDSAH

-82 DDADAY
+82 ADADAY

-104 VGNIHVFLLGGNGA
+104 VGNIHVFLLTDANTI
-118 VLAHKRFVSSL
+118 LMHKRFVSSL
-129 PEVGEDMMYPV
+129 PKEGEDVMIPV
-140 NAPGNTGEVL
+140 SKSGSSDEVL
-150 YYEMEYDLEGVNK
+150 YYELHYDMSDNEK
-163 WNTPDQINR
+163 ITPEVINNN
-172 AVKRVVLVANE
+172 VKRIVLVANE
-183 PYKGGTNLFGEP
+183 PFSADGTSLFGE
-195 EAEDLQNPKTLR
+195 EAKGLFSDYAR
-207 NYVSKTITNP
+207 RTIDNP
-217 IRTEADLRNAVQAD
+217 IRTEADLLNAVQAD

-270 DIVHENSDENKAE
+270 DIVHENSDTNKAE

-313 PEPFWTGFAATLPAT
+313 PEPFWTGLPAP

-337 QVTTLKGTT
+337 QVTTLKDTT

-351 DPQTQSSIRRTYYIP
+351 SLQTQSSIRRTYYIP
-366 PASFGTVD
+366 PASFRTVG

-389 RYRDGH
+389 MYREGH

-403 TYVIRL
+403 TYVIPL

-414 DTDKFSFY
+414 DTDKYSFY
-422 ANRLNYYRMT
+422 ANRLYYYRMT

>member
-14 FLLLGLE
+14 FLLLGLG

-58 TRVETVTPAPAPEP
+58 TRVATVTPAPAPEP
-72 VGSEH
+72 VDSAH

-82 DDADAY
+82 ADADAY

-104 VGNIHVFLLGGNGA
+104 VGNIHVFLLNDNDHI
-118 VLAHKRFVSSL
+118 LMHKRFVSSL
-129 PEVGEDMMYPV
+129 PKEGEDVMIPV
-140 NAPGNTGEVL
+140 SKSGSSGEVL
-150 YYEMEYDLEGVNK
+150 YYELHYDM
-163 WNTPDQINR
+163 PDKIVPEMINNL
-172 AVKRVVLVANE
+172 VKRIVLVANE
-183 PYKGGTNLFGEP
+183 PFSADGSTSLFGE
-195 EAEDLQNPKTLR
+195 EVKGLFSDYAKR
-207 NYVSKTITNP
+207 TIDNP
-217 IRTEADLRNAVQAD
+217 IRTEADLRKAVQAD

-247 DLQSWNENP
+247 NLQSWNENP

-270 DIVHENSDENKAE
+270 DIVHENSDTNKAE

-302 ASPLF
+302 TSPLF

-313 PEPFWTGFAATLPAT
+313 HEPFWTGFAVTLPAT

-351 DPQTQSSIRRTYYIP
+351 SLQTQSSIRRTYYIP
-366 PASFGTVD
+366 PASFRTVD

-389 RYRDGH
+389 RYREGH

-432 YKGDSPDYYRI
+432 YKGDRPDYYRI

>member
-14 FLLLGLE
+14 FLLLGLG

-58 TRVETVTPAPAPEP
+58 TRVATVTPAPEP
-72 VGSEH
+72 VDFAH

-82 DDADAY
+82 ADADAY

-104 VGNIHVFLLGGNGA
+104 VGNIHVFLLTDNNSI
-118 VLAHKRFVSSL
+118 LMHKRFVSSL
-129 PEVGEDMMYPV
+129 PKEGEDVMIPV
-140 NAPGNTGEVL
+140 SKSGSSGEVL
-150 YYEMEYDLEGVNK
+150 YYELHYDM
-163 WNTPDQINR
+163 PDKIVPEMINNL
-172 AVKRVVLVANE
+172 VKRIVLVANE
-183 PYKGGTNLFGEP
+183 PFSADGSTSLFGE
-195 EAEDLQNPKTLR
+195 EVKGLFSDYAKR
-207 NYVSKTITNP
+207 TIDNP
-217 IRTEADLRNAVQAD
+217 IRTEADLRKAVQAD

-247 DLQSWNENP
+247 NLQSWNENP

-270 DIVHENSDENKAE
+270 DIVHENSDTNKAE

-313 PEPFWTGFAATLPAT
+313 PEPFWTGFAVTLPAA

-351 DPQTQSSIRRTYYIP
+351 SLQTQSSIRRTYYIP
-366 PASFGTVD
+366 PASFRTVD
-374 KLPSLKIYTSYNESL
+374 KLPTLKIYTSYNESL
-389 RYRDGH
+389 MYREGH

-432 YKGDSPDYYRI
+432 YKGDRPDYYRI

-458 VRDEPFFNLDI
+458 VRDEPFYNLDI

>member
-14 FLLLGLE
+14 FLLLGLG

-31 GNAPDGETFKLRIR
+31 GNGPDGETFKLRIR

-58 TRVETVTPAPAPEP
+58 TRVATVTTPPAP
-72 VGSEH
+72 VDSEH

-97 VNYYEDF
+97 VNSYEDF
-104 VGNIHVFLLGGNGA
+104 VGNIHVFLLTDNNTI
-118 VLAHKRFVSSL
+118 LMHKRFVSSL
-129 PEVGEDMMYPV
+129 PKEGEDVMIPV
-140 NAPGNTGEVL
+140 SKSGSSGEVL
-150 YYEMEYDLEGVNK
+150 YYELHYDM
-163 WNTPDQINR
+163 PDGIEPERISNF
-172 AVKRVVLVANE
+172 VKRIVLVANE
-183 PYKGGTNLFGEP
+183 PFSADGSTSLFGE
-195 EAEDLQNPKTLR
+195 EVKGLFSDYAKR
-207 NYVSKTITNP
+207 TIDNP

-247 DLQSWNENP
+247 NLQSWNENP

-270 DIVHENSDENKAE
+270 DIVHENSDTNKAE

-307 ADAATR
+307 ADASR

-351 DPQTQSSIRRTYYIP
+351 SLQTQSSIRRTYYIP
-366 PASFGTVD
+366 PASFGTAD

-389 RYRDGH
+389 MYREGH

-403 TYVIRL
+403 TYVIPL

-414 DTDKFSFY
+414 GTDKFSFY

-432 YKGDSPDYYRI
+432 YKGDGPDYYRI

>member
-14 FLLLGLE
+14 FLLLGLG

-31 GNAPDGETFKLRIR
+31 GNGPDGETFKLRIR

-58 TRVETVTPAPAPEP
+58 TRVATVTTPPAPVDSA
-72 VGSEH
+72 H

-104 VGNIHVFLLGGNGA
+104 VGNIHVFLLNDNDHI
-118 VLAHKRFVSSL
+118 LMHKRFVSSL
-129 PEVGEDMMYPV
+129 PKEGEDVMIPV
-140 NAPGNTGEVL
+140 SKSGSSGEVL
-150 YYEMEYDLEGVNK
+150 YYELHYDM
-163 WNTPDQINR
+163 PDKIVPEVINNN
-172 AVKRVVLVANE
+172 VKRIVLVANE
-183 PYKGGTNLFGEP
+183 PFSADGSTSLFGE
-195 EAEDLQNPKTLR
+195 EVKGLFSDYAKR
-207 NYVSKTITNP
+207 TIDNP
-217 IRTEADLRNAVQAD
+217 IRTEADLRKAVQAD

-247 DLQSWNENP
+247 NLQSWNENP

-270 DIVHENSDENKAE
+270 DIVHENSDTNKAE

-307 ADAATR
+307 ADASR

-337 QVTTLKGTT
+337 QVTTLKDTT

-366 PASFGTVD
+366 PASFRTVD
-374 KLPSLKIYTSYNESL
+374 KLPSLKIYTRYNESL
-389 RYRDGH
+389 RYREGH

-403 TYVIRL
+403 TYVIPL

-432 YKGDSPDYYRI
+432 YKGDRPDYYRI